1 MNNQWMSLLIL
12 LMSGLAQADDRLEQ
26 LLEGT
31 TTTPALSG
39 LQISLM
45 EAGKPTDA
53 IALGFA
59 QRTVSG
65 VERLQVHHKVR
76 IASIS
81 KLVVALGV
89 MRLVEREQLSLDAD
103 VSNYL
108 GWRLRNPLFP
118 EQPIT
123 LRSLLA
129 HTSSIRDAD
138 RYFIAAGEG
147 SIQDFFDPASTLW
160 SEGAHWASDPQ
171 EVTGDYFKYS
181 NLNFGV
187 IAEVIER
194 VTQQRFDEFMRD
206 EVLAP
211 LGISADFDPCSIP
224 PEQRAAAFRKR
235 DAEDNWNADGPWYA
249 QVDGAA
255 PSCFYGMDALAE
267 PEGYLSQ
274 YQPGTNAT
282 LFSPQGGLRASA
294 NDLVVILSVL
304 TNGGEF
310 AGTRFLTSSSVAEM
324 LAPVWTLDPEAVNGM
339 SAGEA
344 EPGSAVD
351 GLMTSY
357 GLSVH
362 RIDMRAWGFDE
373 GPQLL
378 LGHLGEAYGVLSHA
392 LIDPASGDGIA
403 TTITGTADDPA
414 KYPGHSPLYRVEEA
428 VVQWWI
434 DRRVK

>member
-1 MNNQWMSLLIL
+1 MNNRWMSVLIL
-12 LMSGLAQADDRLEQ
+12 LLSGLAQADDRLQQ

-31 TTTPALSG
+31 ATTPALSG

-59 QRTVSG
+59 QRTANGAEPLRVD
-65 VERLQVHHKVR
+65 HKIR

-89 MRLVEREQLSLDAD
+89 MRLVERDQLSLDVD
-103 VSNYL
+103 VSSYL
-108 GWRLRNPLFP
+108 GWRLRNPQFP

-138 RYFIAAGEG
+138 RYFIGAGEG
-147 SIQDFFDPASTLW
+147 SIQDFFDPESAFW
-160 SEGAHWASDPQ
+160 SEGAHWASNPQ
-171 EVTGDYFKYS
+171 EVTGQYFKYS

-194 VTQQRFDEFMRD
+194 VTNQRFDQFMRA
-206 EVLAP
+206 EVLVP
-211 LGISADFDPCSIP
+211 LGISADFDPCNIP
-224 PEQRAAAFRKR
+224 TEQRAAAFRKR
-235 DAEDNWNADGPWYA
+235 DAEDNWNADGLWYA
-249 QVDGAA
+249 QVDGAT
-255 PSCFYGMDALAE
+255 PNCFYGIDALEE
-267 PEGYLSQ
+267 PEAYLSR
-274 YQPGTNAT
+274 YQPGANAT

-294 NDLVVILSVL
+294 DDLVVILRVL
-304 TNGGEF
+304 ANGGEF
-310 AGTRFLTSSSVAEM
+310 AGKRFLKPSSVADM
-324 LAPVWTLDPEAVNGM
+324 LAPVWTLDPELGNGM

-362 RIDMRAWGFDE
+362 RIDMRGWGFDE

-403 TTITGTADDPA
+403 TIITGTADDPA
-414 KYPGHSPLYRVEEA
+414 KHPGHSPLYRVEEA

-434 DRRVK
+434 DRRAK